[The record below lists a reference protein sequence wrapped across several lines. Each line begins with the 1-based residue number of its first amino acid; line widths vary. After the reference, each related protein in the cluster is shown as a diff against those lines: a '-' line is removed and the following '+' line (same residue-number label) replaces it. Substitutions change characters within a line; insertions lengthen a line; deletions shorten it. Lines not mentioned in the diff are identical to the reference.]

1 MGQSLTSAFVGV
13 GGGDYVN
20 AFTAFKPLDF
30 NALPLWNLRFGAASS
45 HYLQLLTTNGIIGF
59 AAIILLVFRIFQ
71 VAKTRLV
78 TKAASSLEAGI
89 LGAILLAIAG
99 WILFPAPFLIIGLV
113 WVLLACL
120 TIILA
125 DRGVTAFTKEYQVG
139 TITSPAVAYA
149 ICLGLLVGLGAIT
162 FFTAKSYIG
171 NFFMARSLSFAAK
184 NRGTDTYNAQIRA
197 IDFDPDNDNYR
208 VAYSQTNLALADT
221 LAGQIAGAS
230 PSAATEN
237 QKATVVTLVQQSIRE
252 GRNAVAL
259 NPKRAANWE
268 NLSLIYRNLIN
279 FAQGADQ
286 WAAESLNQAVLL
298 DPLNPRL
305 RLELGNILVGG
316 NNLTV
321 AAQSYLNAVN
331 LKSDYLPARYA
342 LAQILA
348 RLGDKENA
356 KTQLTMIRDLVCKL
370 ENPTSSEDCRRIKAD
385 LATLE
390 TPAAKVT
397 PQPTPTATSSGLIS
411 TPSATPKNLPKAKV
425 TPVPVISSPSGE
437 LTN

>member
-1 MGQSLTSAFVGV
+1 
-13 GGGDYVN
+13 
-20 AFTAFKPLDF
+20 
-30 NALPLWNLRFGAASS
+30 
-45 HYLQLLTTNGIIGF
+45 
-59 AAIILLVFRIFQ
+59 
-71 VAKTRLV
+71 
-78 TKAASSLEAGI
+78 
-89 LGAILLAIAG
+89 
-99 WILFPAPFLIIGLV
+99 
-113 WVLLACL
+113 
-120 TIILA
+120 
-125 DRGVTAFTKEYQVG
+125 
-139 TITSPAVAYA
+139 
-149 ICLGLLVGLGAIT
+149 LGAIT